1 MRPRQALLVVED
13 DAELRK
19 MYRSAL
25 AVAGFLVREAADGL
39 SALTALDRDPVDL
52 VVLDLGLPDISG
64 LVILQDIA
72 AQAHT
77 CNVPVLVV
85 TGSTEELDHL
95 AVACVLR
102 KPISPD
108 ALVTAVV
115 KCLASDG
122 S

>member
-1 MRPRQALLVVED
+1 MRSRQALLVVED
-13 DAELRK
+13 DEELRK

-39 SALTALDRDPVDL
+39 SALTTLDREPVDL

-64 LVILQDIA
+64 LAIIQDIA

-77 CNVPVLVV
+77 RHVPVLVV
-85 TGSTEELDHL
+85 TGSTEKLDHL
-95 AVACVLR
+95 DVACVLR

-108 ALVTAVV
+108 ALVTAVL
-115 KCLASDG
+115 KCLGSDV

>member
-1 MRPRQALLVVED
+1 MRSRQALLVVED
-13 DAELRK
+13 DEELRK

-39 SALTALDRDPVDL
+39 SALTTLDREPVDL

-64 LVILQDIA
+64 LVIIQDIA

-77 CNVPVLVV
+77 RHVPVLVV
-85 TGSTEELDHL
+85 TGSTEKLDHL
-95 AVACVLR
+95 DVACVLR

-108 ALVTAVV
+108 ALVTAVL
-115 KCLASDG
+115 KCLGSDV